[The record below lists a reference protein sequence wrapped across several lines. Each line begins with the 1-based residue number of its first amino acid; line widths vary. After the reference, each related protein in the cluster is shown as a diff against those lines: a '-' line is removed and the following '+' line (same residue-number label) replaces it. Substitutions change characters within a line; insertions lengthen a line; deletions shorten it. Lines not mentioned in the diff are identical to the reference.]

1 MNVPTPTE
9 RTLSSAPHAAYAS
22 GFKRIA
28 GFGIGLA
35 LLLLCIIASLM
46 LGSKAIP
53 FHTVWLSLQGA
64 ASGSDSTIILNARVP
79 RTLAG
84 ILAGMALGAAGAL
97 IQALTRN
104 PLADPG
110 VLGINAGASFAV
122 VIGIMFS
129 APPPP
134 KAIWPTPLSV
144 PPSPLCWST

>member
-64 ASGSDSTIILNARVP
+64 ASAPTAPSFSTPGCPVRWRAFWPVWRSAP
-79 RTLAG
+79 P
-84 ILAGMALGAAGAL
+84 AL

-134 KAIWPTPLSV
+134 KAIWPMPLSAR
-144 PPSPLCWST
+144 PSPPCWST

>member
-35 LLLLCIIASLM
+35 LLLLCIMASLM

-97 IQALTRN
+97 I
-104 PLADPG
+104 
-110 VLGINAGASFAV
+110 
-122 VIGIMFS
+122 
-129 APPPP
+129 
-134 KAIWPTPLSV
+134 
-144 PPSPLCWST
+144 

>member
-28 GFGIGLA
+28 GFGIGTA

-79 RTLAG
+79 HAG
-84 ILAGMALGAAGAL
+84 GHLGRRWRSAPPAPL
-97 IQALTRN
+97 IQA
-104 PLADPG
+104 
-110 VLGINAGASFAV
+110 
-122 VIGIMFS
+122 
-129 APPPP
+129 
-134 KAIWPTPLSV
+134 
-144 PPSPLCWST
+144 C

>member
-1 MNVPTPTE
+1 M
-9 RTLSSAPHAAYAS
+9 
-22 GFKRIA
+22 
-28 GFGIGLA
+28 A

-134 KAIWPTPLSV
+134 KAIWPTPLSA